1 MGTRGQSRKKATLND
16 IAEDAKIVDDKEKN
30 DKVVAEKAE
39 KSADKIAAAEKSTEK
54 STEKKSA
61 LTNPED
67 IDTNF
72 EFEKPPTQSSNP
84 LNIPLANET
93 HKEGKTMSN
102 LGFDMEDDTPPPPP
116 PQSDKK
122 VTASFEDEQR
132 YGSGVIDDVP
142 PPSPDERDIFDDYEG
157 GEGNFDAEG
166 GRALPDDF
174 VAWSAEKQAE
184 WIVGTELVVAH
195 GFIQNRAKIS
205 MISIRQKIL
214 KYNVPKDIAQ
224 QVVEVVKSY
233 NDEVENQLQL
243 SSEARKA
250 LKGSWAAVLKQY
262 SNISEKITPEVALL
276 INHGLFFGQ
285 LIIQGNAIRKQ
296 GAATV
301 AEIIAVFKAH
311 AVETKYNSPEKNP
324 DMKSEK
330 KPE

>member
-1 MGTRGQSRKKATLND
+1 MGTRGQSRKKTTLND
-16 IAEDAKIVDDKEKN
+16 IAEDAKVVDEKAEATEKPEAKAE
-30 DKVVAEKAE
+30 KVEKVEKVEKAE
-39 KSADKIAAAEKSTEK
+39 KKS
-54 STEKKSA
+54 S

-67 IDTNF
+67 IDSSF
-72 EFEKPPTQSSNP
+72 EFEKPPTQNSNP

-93 HKEGKTMSN
+93 NKEGKTMQN
-102 LGFDMEDDTPPPPP
+102 LGFEMEDDFPPPPP
-116 PQSDKK
+116 PTNNTTNEGKRVDATFDDVHSN
-122 VTASFEDEQR
+122 
-132 YGSGVIDDVP
+132 VIDDVP
-142 PPSPDERDIFDDYEG
+142 PPSPDDYDLFDDVEG
-157 GEGNFDAEG
+157 QGHNGEGT

-214 KYNVPKDIAQ
+214 KYNVPKDIAV
-224 QVVEVVKSY
+224 QVVDVVKSY

-250 LKGSWAAVLKQY
+250 LKGSWVAVLKQY

-285 LIIQGNAIRKQ
+285 LYIQGNAIKKQ

-301 AEIIAVFKAH
+301 AEIIGIFKAH
-311 AVETKYNSPEKNP
+311 AVQPEK
-324 DMKSEK
+324 KTEAK
-330 KPE
+330 KE